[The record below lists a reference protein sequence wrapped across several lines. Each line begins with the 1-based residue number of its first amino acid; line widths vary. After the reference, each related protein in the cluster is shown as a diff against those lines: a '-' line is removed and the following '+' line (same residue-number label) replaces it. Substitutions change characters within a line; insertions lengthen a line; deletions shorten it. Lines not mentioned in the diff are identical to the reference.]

1 MSVIWPKAEIRTV
14 SLNNSLEMNKKK
26 KFQLSPDG
34 IKQLAYSAK
43 SNFIQ
48 KISSVRDWRST
59 PLEWLSSSRD
69 IDLDLHTAYC
79 RASVIDLYLHT
90 KCHWNR
96 KNFFVDGLTARVLQV
111 RDHVTQKTREI

>member
-48 KISSVRDWRST
+48 KISSVRD
-59 PLEWLSSSRD
+59 
-69 IDLDLHTAYC
+69 
-79 RASVIDLYLHT
+79 
-90 KCHWNR
+90 
-96 KNFFVDGLTARVLQV
+96 
-111 RDHVTQKTREI
+111 